1 MEKNIEKQ
9 NTKRRSTFAV
19 LFYINRTKVR
29 KDGMCQLLCKVS
41 IDAEWAQIGT
51 KVSVNPAIW
60 NPEKGRAD
68 GRSENAVTV
77 NRAINDLTSEIAGH
91 YERIKNSLGFI
102 TAELVKNAVKGIGQK
117 PLTLLALFREHNEE
131 FKKRVGIDR
140 IQETYDSYLRSY
152 KHLSAFVREKRG
164 VEDVTLRSL
173 DRVFYDDFEVFLR
186 TVRNLKP
193 KSVHEHLYRL
203 KKLTMRAVSQ
213 GTLRRDPYCRL
224 HPELPKR
231 KSRHMK
237 LEDLKTLM
245 TTPVKKPQLQFVRDM
260 FIFSTFTGLAYADLK
275 KLSVNDITQA
285 KDGIWWIHIHR
296 QKTDTL
302 SSVRLLD
309 IPLQII
315 EKYRNL
321 RTGDR
326 VFNIYTRRYFIQL
339 TRELGRVYG
348 FDLTFHQARHNY
360 GTHIT
365 LSLGVPIETVSRM
378 MGHTSI
384 STTQIYAQV
393 TDTKVDEDMKR
404 LRATGFETGLLCV
417 KRISLQR
424 KNETRKRKPY
434 ETRKRRND
442 LPEPQA
448 VSPHLINEEGLYPAL
463 FLPASLVG
471 IVQNLHDIGL
481 FVKSL
486 PLNHVVRDH
495 TECTVF
501 LQCAPA
507 YPQDFGKFLV
517 RKETFTIEKGSRHI
531 LHR

>member
-1 MEKNIEKQ
+1 MEKNIENQ
-9 NTKRRSTFAV
+9 NIKRRSTFAV

-77 NRAINDLTSEIAGH
+77 NRAIDDLTDEITGH
-91 YERIKNSLGFI
+91 YDRIKNSLGFI

-131 FKKRVGIDR
+131 FKKRIGIDR
-140 IQETYDSYLRSY
+140 IQETYDSYKRSY
-152 KHLSAFVREKRG
+152 KHLSAFVQEKKG

-173 DRVFYDDFEVFLR
+173 DRAFYDDFELFLR
-186 TVRNLKP
+186 TNRNQKP
-193 KSVHEHLYRL
+193 KTVHEHLYRL

-245 TTPVKKPQLQFVRDM
+245 TTPVEKPQLQFVRDM

-275 KLSVNDITQA
+275 KLSVNDVTQA
-285 KDGIWWIHIHR
+285 EDGTWWIHIHR
-296 QKTDTL
+296 QKTDML

-315 EKYRNL
+315 EKYRSQ
-321 RTGDR
+321 RTGDK
-326 VFNIYTRRYFIQL
+326 VFNVYNRGYFITL
-339 TRELGRVYG
+339 TRELGQVYG
-348 FDLTFHQARHNY
+348 FDLTYHQARHNF

-378 MGHTSI
+378 MGHNSI
-384 STTQIYAQV
+384 STTQLYAQV

-404 LRATGFETGLLCV
+404 LKSTGFGKQIQLCEEDFIV
-417 KRISLQR
+417 KKKRGR
-424 KNETRKRKPY
+424 KSEM
-434 ETRKRRND
+434 
-442 LPEPQA
+442 A
-448 VSPHLINEEGLYPAL
+448 
-463 FLPASLVG
+463 
-471 IVQNLHDIGL
+471 
-481 FVKSL
+481 
-486 PLNHVVRDH
+486 
-495 TECTVF
+495 
-501 LQCAPA
+501 
-507 YPQDFGKFLV
+507 
-517 RKETFTIEKGSRHI
+517 
-531 LHR
+531 

>member
-1 MEKNIEKQ
+1 MEKNIENQ
-9 NTKRRSTFAV
+9 NIKRRSTFAV

-60 NPEKGRAD
+60 NPDKGRAN
-68 GRSENAVTV
+68 GRSENAITV
-77 NRAINDLTSEIAGH
+77 NRAIDDLTNEITRH
-91 YERIKNSLGFI
+91 YDRIKNSLGFI

-131 FKKRVGIDR
+131 FKKRIGIDR
-140 IQETYDSYLRSY
+140 IQETYDSYQRSY
-152 KHLSAFVREKRG
+152 KHLSAFVQEKKG

-173 DRVFYDDFEVFLR
+173 DRAFYDDFELFLR
-186 TVRNLKP
+186 TDRDLKP

-237 LEDLKTLM
+237 LEDLRTLM
-245 TTPVKKPQLQFVRDM
+245 AKPVEKPQLQFVRDM

-275 KLSVNDITQA
+275 KLSVNDVTQA
-285 KDGIWWIHIHR
+285 EDGTWWIHIHR

-315 EKYRNL
+315 EKYRRQ
-321 RTGDR
+321 RTGDK
-326 VFNIYTRRYFIQL
+326 VFNVYNRGYFITL
-339 TRELGRVYG
+339 TRELGQVYG
-348 FDLTFHQARHNY
+348 FDLTFHQARHNF

-378 MGHTSI
+378 MGHNSI
-384 STTQIYAQV
+384 STTQLYAEV
-393 TDTKVDEDMKR
+393 TDNKVDEDMKR
-404 LRATGFETGLLCV
+404 LKSTGFGQQIQLCEEDFTAKK
-417 KRISLQR
+417 KRGR
-424 KNETRKRKPY
+424 KSKT
-434 ETRKRRND
+434 
-442 LPEPQA
+442 A
-448 VSPHLINEEGLYPAL
+448 
-463 FLPASLVG
+463 
-471 IVQNLHDIGL
+471 
-481 FVKSL
+481 
-486 PLNHVVRDH
+486 
-495 TECTVF
+495 
-501 LQCAPA
+501 
-507 YPQDFGKFLV
+507 
-517 RKETFTIEKGSRHI
+517 
-531 LHR
+531 